1 MTTEKINSS
10 QETVKLLVGSSS
22 LELPV
27 ILGTEGEKGID
38 IGSLR
43 AKTGFITLDP
53 AYMNTGACLS
63 NITFIDGDKG
73 ILRYRGI
80 PIETLSAHSNFLET
94 SFLLMFGKLPTQP
107 ELTHFSDD
115 IANNCE
121 IDGQSLAIFKGFDA
135 TAHPMSVLGTLL
147 FSLASEF
154 GNDGGDPGATFYN
167 DAVRIMA
174 KIPTIIAATYRHSKG
189 LDFISPNPK
198 LGYCERFLNM
208 LTGEENIEPERI
220 RALDLLLILHADHEQ
235 NCSTSTVRMARS
247 SRANLVSCIA
257 AGVAALWGKR
267 HGGANQE
274 VIEMLELIEKEGGVE
289 NFVSKVKDKTSK
301 MLLMGFGHRVY
312 KNYDPRATIIKR
324 ACDAL
329 LKKINISNNL
339 LDIARELEIIAL
351 SDPYFIERKLYPN
364 VDFYSGIVY
373 KALGIPDTF
382 FTAMFAMGRA
392 PGWLAHSKEFSE
404 EPSNK
409 ISRPRQ
415 VYIGP
420 SVAPYTPIEKRV

>member
-1 MTTEKINSS
+1 MNSEEKEN
-10 QETVKLLVGSSS
+10 VKLLVGSSS
-22 LELPV
+22 FDLPV
-27 ILGTEGEKGID
+27 IKGSEGERGLD
-38 IGSLR
+38 ISTLR
-43 AKTGFITLDP
+43 AKTGMITLDP

-63 NITFIDGDKG
+63 HITFIDGDKG

-80 PIETLSAHSNFLET
+80 PIETLCAHSTFLET
-94 SFLLMFGKLPTQP
+94 AYLLMFGKLPTSQELSTFSKDIADNC
-107 ELTHFSDD
+107 ELT
-115 IANNCE
+115 
-121 IDGQSLAIFKGFDA
+121 GQIKAVFNGFDKD
-135 TAHPMSVLGTLL
+135 AHPMSVLGTLL
-147 FSLASEF
+147 FSLSSEF
-154 GNDGGDPGATFYN
+154 GNDGGDPGETFYR
-167 DAVRIMA
+167 DAVKIIA
-174 KIPTIIAATYRHSKG
+174 KIPTIIAYTLRHSQG
-189 LDFISPNPK
+189 LEYIKPDPN
-198 LGYCERFLNM
+198 LEFCHRFLHM
-208 LTGEENIEPERI
+208 LTGENNIEPERI
-220 RALDLLLILHADHEQ
+220 KALDLLLILHADHEQ

-274 VIEMLELIEKEGGVE
+274 VIEMLQEIEKIGSVE
-289 NFVSKVKDKTSK
+289 TFVSRVKDKTSK
-301 MLLMGFGHRVY
+301 TLLMGFGHRVY

-329 LKKINISNNL
+329 LKKINISNTL
-339 LDIARELEIIAL
+339 LDLARELEIIAL

-364 VDFYSGIVY
+364 VDFYSGLVY

-415 VYIGP
+415 IYVGP
-420 SVAPYTPIEKRV
+420 TVAPYVPIDKRI

>member
-1 MTTEKINSS
+1 MSTETKDKES
-10 QETVKLLVGSSS
+10 VRLLIGSSS

-27 ILGTEGEKGID
+27 VIGTEGEKGID
-38 IGSLR
+38 ISNLR

-53 AYMNTGACLS
+53 AYMNSGACLS

-80 PIETLSAHSNFLET
+80 PIETLCAHSNFLET
-94 SFLLMFGKLPTQP
+94 SYLLMFGKLPTTS
-107 ELTHFSDD
+107 ELKKFSDD
-115 IANNCE
+115 ISDNVAL
-121 IDGQSLAIFKGFDA
+121 DAQSMAIFKGFDA

-154 GNDGGDPGATFYN
+154 GNDGGDPTGTFYN

-174 KIPTIIAATYRHSKG
+174 KIPTIIGYSYRYSRG
-189 LDFISPNPK
+189 LEFIHPNPK
-198 LGYCERFLNM
+198 LGYCERFINM
-208 LTGEENIEPERI
+208 LTGETNIDQERI

-235 NCSTSTVRMARS
+235 NCSTSTVRLARS

-257 AGVAALWGKR
+257 AGVSALWGKR

-274 VIEMLELIEKEGGVE
+274 VIEMLEVIEKGGGVE
-289 NFVSKVKDKTSK
+289 QFVTKVKDKTSK
-301 MLLMGFGHRVY
+301 TLLMGFGHRVY

-324 ACDAL
+324 ASDAL
-329 LKKINISNNL
+329 LKKLNLSNNL
-339 LDIARELEIIAL
+339 LDLARELEIIAL

-373 KALGIPDTF
+373 KALGIPDAF

-392 PGWLAHSKEFSE
+392 PGWLAHAKEFSE
-404 EPSNK
+404 EPNNK
-409 ISRPRQ
+409 IGRPRQ
-415 VYIGP
+415 IYVGP
-420 SVAPYTPIEKRV
+420 SVAPYTPIEKRS